1 VATNAQ
7 GYRLVKISAA
17 RGTTQNTM
25 KCILAAL
32 IGVNAVIGLLILV
45 LHHQL

>member
-17 RGTTQNTM
+17 RGTTQNAM
-25 KCILAAL
+25 KYIVAAL
-32 IGVNAVIGLLILV
+32 LGVNAVIGLLIFV
-45 LHHQL
+45 LNQQL